1 MTESENESKKRLL
14 RLGGFVAATYI
25 GLFLIGFVGGLS
37 LTEIYGQLISITV
50 YAGVFGL
57 LALALNL
64 HWGYTGMFNIGIAG
78 FMAIGVYTMVFLT
91 APPDPVAS
99 PVGGLDLPILVGV
112 LGGVVV
118 AAVAGALL
126 AIPTLRVRA
135 DYFAIITLGFSEI
148 VRLFIQ
154 SDTLGEIEIGGQI
167 FGTGAGRSVRY
178 SNLQDLTDA
187 VLRTF
192 APSTVFDAFEAL
204 GFSESLVRRLFY
216 ALVAFLFMLAVLWLL
231 RRIARSPFGR
241 VLKAIREDET
251 AARSLGKDTR
261 MAKITVFALGSGLMG
276 LGGILWHGQS
286 SFVEPDLFLPIYTFF
301 IFIALII
308 GGSGSN
314 LGAMVGGFAFAAFL
328 WDGPRYLRTV
338 VSENLDID
346 APQTIFDAGVALL
359 QFDAIPMISY
369 LAESL
374 NELRWIF
381 IGIVLIMMML
391 YRPEGLY
398 GDQEDTAAAVDLTE
412 RPTGGDNNE

>member
-1 MTESENESKKRLL
+1 MSESNSERRTRLL

-25 GLFLIGFVGGLS
+25 GLFLIGFIGGLS
-37 LTEIYGQLISITV
+37 LNEIFGQLISITM

-91 APPDPVAS
+91 ASPDPVAS
-99 PVGGLDLPILVGV
+99 PVAGLDLPILVGV
-112 LGGVVV
+112 LGGVIV
-118 AAVAGALL
+118 AAIFGALL

-154 SDTLGEIEIGGQI
+154 SDTLGEIEIGDQVY
-167 FGTGAGRSVRY
+167 GTGAGRSVRY
-178 SNLQDLTDA
+178 SNFRDLTDVVVQTFVPSAIFDTLGA
-187 VLRTF
+187 VGL
-192 APSTVFDAFEAL
+192 SD
-204 GFSESLVRRLFY
+204 SLVRRLFY
-216 ALVAFLFMLAVLWLL
+216 ALVVLLFMLAVLWLL

-251 AARSLGKDTR
+251 AAQSLGKDTR
-261 MAKITVFALGSGLMG
+261 AAKVTVFALGAGLMG
-276 LGGILWHGQS
+276 LGGILWHGQG

-314 LGAMVGGFAFAAFL
+314 LGAMVGGFVFAAFL
-328 WDGPRYLRTV
+328 WDGPRYLRTI

-346 APQTIFDAGVALL
+346 APQTIYHAGAELL
-359 QFDAIPMISY
+359 QFDVVPLISY

-374 NELRWIF
+374 DELRWIF
-381 IGIVLIMMML
+381 IGIVLIVLML
-391 YRPEGLY
+391 RRPEGLY
-398 GDQEDTAAAVDLTE
+398 GDQEDIAAAVDLTE
-412 RPTGGDNNE
+412 RPPRGENNE